1 MAKKEDDKVTSLVA
15 RRTQQRKQRG
25 EVVHKD
31 DPIMKAADEITELYG
46 RIGARM
52 SAEDLLVAIYLGERA
67 LYTVLRRAVGKGHTD
82 IIRQQAIQRACKEYA
97 LHDEHAPDTTVFDK
111 DTGDDEPPKPTG

>member
-25 EVVHKD
+25 EAVHKD

-46 RIGARM
+46 RIGSRM
-52 SAEDLLVAIYLGERA
+52 SAEELLVAIYLGERA
-67 LYTVLRRAVGKGHTD
+67 LYTVLRSAVGSGHTD
-82 IIRQQAIQRACKEYA
+82 SIRKQAIQRACTEYN
-97 LHDEHAPDTTVFDK
+97 LHDEHAPQVTVFDEEK
-111 DTGDDEPPKPTG
+111 PDDEPPKPTG